1 MGTDPG
7 KPPSVLVT
15 REPTPLLER
24 QAELDLVDRLLADA
38 PTGRGG
44 LLLLEGPAGIGKSRV
59 LGAARERARE
69 QGLRV
74 LSARGGELERSF
86 SHGVVRQLFEPAL
99 AACDDDERAVL
110 LSGAASLAAPLLQYA
125 DPEQAFGADGDA
137 SFPVLHGLYWLTANL
152 SESSPVLIVVDDLHW
167 CDAPSLR
174 FLAYL
179 ARRLEG
185 LPVVLAAAV
194 RVGEPGL
201 DAGMLA
207 ELESEALATV
217 GRPAPLSEPAVAELL
232 EARLGSEP
240 APAFLDAVYQAS
252 GGNPFLVGELVHT
265 LREEGVEPTAAGAAR
280 VHEMGPET
288 LSRFVLQ
295 RIRRLGTPAEALAR
309 AVAVLGDASELS
321 LAASLAVLDENEAA
335 SAAAALGRVEILRP
349 RGTLG
354 FVHPVLRAAVYEDLS
369 DPERELAHERAAELL
384 GEAGAAPQ
392 HVAAHLLHVPPRGR
406 HSIVTLLRE
415 AAGRSASEGAVDTA
429 RSYLVRALAE
439 PPPETDRAA
448 VLLELGTVELRSGAP
463 EATEHLREA
472 GAAATGESALT
483 LANALQSEGRPYEA
497 AETLR
502 DALAR
507 LGPEE
512 ESLAQHIEGQLI
524 GWQRFDARTYPEAR
538 ERLARLAPG
547 ATEDSFGGC
556 FLLSLAASELARA
569 GESPE
574 EAHELVE
581 RALTGHVALRHEN
594 WTPYAIAANVL
605 VTLDD
610 LEAALPRLDDLLAV
624 ARQRGS
630 AYSFAYALN
639 FRALAMLRRGDLVE
653 AEADVR
659 TALEAIEPVAG
670 RGGYAETRGYLT
682 ETLLERGELEEAAR
696 VLDDA
701 GAPSDDPTLQV
712 ARLIA
717 ARARLRV
724 ATGDNEA
731 GLGDLLEVGER
742 LEALGVRNPSYVPWR
757 SQAALVLLGRDEL
770 AEAQRLVSEELEIAR
785 RWKAPR
791 AVGAA
796 LRAAGLVEGGDAG
809 LALLREAVAVLEASP
824 ARLERAYALTDLG
837 AALRRGNQRAE
848 AREHLRSGLELAER
862 CGARPLGER
871 AHTELVATGARPRR
885 ALRTGVDALTPSER
899 RVAGMAAEG
908 QTNREIAQALFVTP
922 KTVETHLSH
931 VYSKLDIKARS
942 QLGSAMAAE
951 PA

>member
-99 AACDDDERAVL
+99 AACDDVERAVL

-201 DAGMLA
+201 DADMLA

-217 GRPAPLSEPAVAELL
+217 RRPAPLSEPAVAELL
-232 EARLGSEP
+232 EGRLGSEP
-240 APAFLDAVYQAS
+240 APAFLDAVYEAS
-252 GGNPFLVGELVHT
+252 GGNPLLVGELVHT
-265 LREEGVEPTAAGAAR
+265 LREEGVEPNAAGAAR

-321 LAASLAVLDENEAA
+321 LAASLAVLDESEAA

-369 DPERELAHERAAELL
+369 GPERELAHERAAELL

-392 HVAAHLLHVPPRGR
+392 QVAAHLLHVPPRGR
-406 HSIVTLLRE
+406 DSIVTLLRE
-415 AAGRSASEGAVDTA
+415 AAGRAAGEGAVDTA

-439 PPPETDRAA
+439 PPPDPDR
-448 VLLELGTVELRSGAP
+448 
-463 EATEHLREA
+463 
-472 GAAATGESALT
+472 
-483 LANALQSEGRPYEA
+483 
-497 AETLR
+497 
-502 DALAR
+502 
-507 LGPEE
+507 
-512 ESLAQHIEGQLI
+512 
-524 GWQRFDARTYPEAR
+524 
-538 ERLARLAPG
+538 
-547 ATEDSFGGC
+547 
-556 FLLSLAASELARA
+556 
-569 GESPE
+569 
-574 EAHELVE
+574 
-581 RALTGHVALRHEN
+581 
-594 WTPYAIAANVL
+594 
-605 VTLDD
+605 
-610 LEAALPRLDDLLAV
+610 
-624 ARQRGS
+624 
-630 AYSFAYALN
+630 
-639 FRALAMLRRGDLVE
+639 
-653 AEADVR
+653 
-659 TALEAIEPVAG
+659 
-670 RGGYAETRGYLT
+670 
-682 ETLLERGELEEAAR
+682 
-696 VLDDA
+696 
-701 GAPSDDPTLQV
+701 
-712 ARLIA
+712 
-717 ARARLRV
+717 
-724 ATGDNEA
+724 
-731 GLGDLLEVGER
+731 
-742 LEALGVRNPSYVPWR
+742 
-757 SQAALVLLGRDEL
+757 
-770 AEAQRLVSEELEIAR
+770 
-785 RWKAPR
+785 
-791 AVGAA
+791 
-796 LRAAGLVEGGDAG
+796 
-809 LALLREAVAVLEASP
+809 
-824 ARLERAYALTDLG
+824 
-837 AALRRGNQRAE
+837 
-848 AREHLRSGLELAER
+848 
-862 CGARPLGER
+862 
-871 AHTELVATGARPRR
+871 
-885 ALRTGVDALTPSER
+885 
-899 RVAGMAAEG
+899 
-908 QTNREIAQALFVTP
+908 
-922 KTVETHLSH
+922 
-931 VYSKLDIKARS
+931 
-942 QLGSAMAAE
+942 
-951 PA
+951 